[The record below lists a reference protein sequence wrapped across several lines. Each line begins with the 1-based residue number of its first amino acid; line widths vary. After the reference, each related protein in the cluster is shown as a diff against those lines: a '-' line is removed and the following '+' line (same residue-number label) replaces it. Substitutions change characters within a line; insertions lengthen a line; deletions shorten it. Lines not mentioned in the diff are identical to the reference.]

1 MEIVKTWRRRAALRI
16 VAGGLVLA
24 WASFAGAVAAREP
37 AASGQP
43 LKVAVTEWVGF
54 AERGADGRLYGLNV
68 DLANA
73 LCDEMRVRCDVVM
86 MPFGQIMETL
96 TAGQDID
103 MAVAT
108 ILRTPEREARF
119 LFSGPY
125 VRASSSFVAR
135 VDAFHD
141 ITPEALAGKRIAI
154 ALGTKQADFVR
165 KHFGAVAQLVEHP
178 RLDDLLSLVRAGKA
192 DVALAPTI
200 SALQIV
206 AREKSSDIKIIGQPI
221 TADGMG
227 GDAGIGFPFG
237 KERLRDR
244 ANDALRAV
252 LSDGRYD
259 VISAR
264 YFPFRLN

>member
-1 MEIVKTWRRRAALRI
+1 MWRCRVAVQIVM
-16 VAGGLVLA
+16 GGLALA
-24 WASFAGAVAAREP
+24 WASFAGAVAAQEP

-86 MPFGQIMETL
+86 MPFGQIMEKLST
-96 TAGQDID
+96 GQDID

-119 LFSGPY
+119 LFGISY
-125 VRASSSFVAR
+125 VRSSSSFVAR
-135 VDAFHD
+135 ADAFHD
-141 ITPEALAGKRIAI
+141 VTPEALAGKRIAI
-154 ALGTKQADFVR
+154 ALGTKQADFAR
-165 KHFGAVAQLVEHP
+165 KHYGAVTVMVEHA
-178 RLDDLLSLVRAGKA
+178 RFDDLLSLVQTGKA

-200 SALQIV
+200 SALQLI
-206 AREKSSDIKIIGQPI
+206 AREENPNIKIIGQPI
-221 TADGMG
+221 TSDGLG
-227 GDAGIGFPFG
+227 GEAGIGFPFG
-237 KERLRDR
+237 KEGLRDR

-259 VISAR
+259 AISAR